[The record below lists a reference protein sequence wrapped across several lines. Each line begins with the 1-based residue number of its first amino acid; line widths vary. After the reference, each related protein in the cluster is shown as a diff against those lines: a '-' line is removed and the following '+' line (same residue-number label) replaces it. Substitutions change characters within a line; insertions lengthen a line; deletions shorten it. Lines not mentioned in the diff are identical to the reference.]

1 MTPQIL
7 NHGHPSLHQRFLL
20 LPRPDSHALRTL
32 PLTSITPFRIAT
44 YPIILW
50 ASLALGFTANTSLT
64 LNLTQSQVFAAP
76 PYHFSPSQV
85 GFTNFAM
92 AAGAIIGLLTAGPL
106 GDWVSMRRTRGN
118 GGVREPEMRLIAMGP
133 YVCATAVGMVVS
145 LFLAA
150 GLWTAKC

>member
-1 MTPQIL
+1 MTPQVL

-106 GDWVSMRRTRGN
+106 SDWVSMRRTRGN
-118 GGVREPEMRLIAMGP
+118 GGGEG
-133 YVCATAVGMVVS
+133 
-145 LFLAA
+145 A
-150 GLWTAKC
+150 GDEVDGDGVLCLCYGGGDGGEFIPCS